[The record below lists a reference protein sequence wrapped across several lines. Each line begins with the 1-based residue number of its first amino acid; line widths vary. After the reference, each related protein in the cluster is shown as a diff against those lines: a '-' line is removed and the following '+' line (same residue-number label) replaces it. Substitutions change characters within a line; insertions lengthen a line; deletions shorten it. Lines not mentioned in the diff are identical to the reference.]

1 MKNTKLTRV
10 GSESRSETKTYT
22 EVERDS
28 LARDFTA
35 VQSQIKGIDA
45 SIKAEYEQREQALI
59 ALQNQKET
67 LEKQAATL
75 QPAILEGTVTE
86 VYQCDVYEDGQNRI
100 VVRSGF
106 EPDDPAGLVET
117 TPLATAPGESDG
129 DDDDY
134 SIDPDPNQP
143 EKF

>member
-1 MKNTKLTRV
+1 MSTNIIRT

-22 EVERDS
+22 DKERDS
-28 LARDFTA
+28 LSREFTSL
-35 VQSQIKGIDA
+35 QSQMNSIDAQIKGVY
-45 SIKAEYEQREQALI
+45 KQREEELI
-59 ALQNQKET
+59 AL
-67 LEKQAATL
+67 EKQKAAL
-75 QPAILEGTVTE
+75 KKQADALEPAILKGTTTE

-106 EPDDPAGLVET
+106 QPDDPAGLVET

-143 EKF
+143 EEF